1 MSGAASKRKGSSEER
16 AIVKFFESLP
26 GWRAKRVPLSGGA
39 DGFPGDVYAYDPSGK
54 KYRIESKRRASGAG
68 FVTLRRWL
76 GDNDFLWLRED
87 RCEGMVVM
95 SAKRFADIL
104 GTAGAKGE

>member
-1 MSGAASKRKGSSEER
+1 MTAASKRKGSAEER

-76 GDNDFLWLRED
+76 GDNGFLWLRED

-95 SAKRFADIL
+95 SSATFRELVAQAKE
-104 GTAGAKGE
+104 GE